1 MRISARV
8 SMYGCVVFGLICAGF
23 ASKGLLA
30 LPEITDAG
38 QRELVV
44 GYTGFWLFLLGVAV
58 VFGALSAWMA
68 KGKLGS
74 E

>member
-1 MRISARV
+1 MRISARM
-8 SMYGCVVFGLICAGF
+8 SLFACFVFGLVCAGF
-23 ASKGLLA
+23 AGKGLLA
-30 LPEITDAG
+30 LPEITDAA

-44 GYTGFWLFLLGVAV
+44 GYTGFWCFLLGVAV

-68 KGKLGS
+68 RGGLGS